1 MANQF
6 CIACGAP
13 VREGTRFCLKCGK
26 PVGQPAPAPPIAAD
40 AGGTCAGCGAPVRE
54 GTRFCLK
61 CGRPIGLPAPAEAPP
76 AAERPEIRPPV
87 IPPPARPPE
96 RAAAPPVAAASIGSC
111 PHCGAPVAGLVRFCM
126 RCGGPL
132 GQPGAPVAPIPPP
145 VMAPPAAAPASVRR
159 APAAPGK
166 SSQLVPRL
174 WLAVPLLAL
183 VAAVLA
189 GFWFYHRWHASPR
202 PGSNT
207 TVGSQPPGTE
217 AAGSPLQPQPLTGQ
231 AQPANPA
238 PPAQTEV
245 QRPNVPPPALPV
257 TAAPPPPFR
266 QPPPRPETP
275 KPAPPRPNPEPVPLP
290 PVVQSAPATSGVLHY
305 HGAPVPQNGEVVFA
319 DLPAARLRFTFDLQ
333 SWQPLIS
340 RQPNGLKKL
349 VLRSLKP
356 GWQTE
361 CDVRWEVV
369 P

>member
-1 MANQF
+1 M
-6 CIACGAP
+6 
-13 VREGTRFCLKCGK
+13 REGARFCLRCGK
-26 PVGQPAPAPPIAAD
+26 PAGPPALAETPPAAERQEIRQPAVPQPAPAP
-40 AGGTCAGCGAPVRE
+40 VR
-54 GTRFCLK
+54 
-61 CGRPIGLPAPAEAPP
+61 
-76 AAERPEIRPPV
+76 AAE
-87 IPPPARPPE
+87 
-96 RAAAPPVAAASIGSC
+96 PPVAAASSGSC
-111 PHCGAPVAGLVRFCM
+111 PRRGAPAAGQMRFCM

-132 GQPGAPVAPIPPP
+132 GQPGAPVAPPM
-145 VMAPPAAAPASVRR
+145 MAPPVAAPASVGRT
-159 APAAPGK
+159 PAAP
-166 SSQLVPRL
+166 SQNSRMVPRL

-207 TVGSQPPGTE
+207 TVSSQPLGTE
-217 AAGSPLQPQPLTGQ
+217 ASGSPLQPQPLTSQ

-238 PPAQTEV
+238 PPAQAPPAQTQVE
-245 QRPNVPPPALPV
+245 RPNVPPPALPPL
-257 TAAPPPPFR
+257 AAPPPP
-266 QPPPRPETP
+266 RPVETP

-305 HGAPVPQNGEVVFA
+305 HGPPVPQYGEVVFA

-356 GWQTE
+356 GWRTE